1 MSYHGMNV
9 DVNDSII
16 SALLGELIDP
26 VCSINRKRL
35 NITIVTIRSDKE
47 QSAVCLAGIRHLK

>member
-1 MSYHGMNV
+1 MNV

-16 SALLGELIDP
+16 SALLGEFIGP

>member
-1 MSYHGMNV
+1 MNV

-16 SALLGELIDP
+16 SALLGEFIGP

-35 NITIVTIRSDKE
+35 NTKIVTIRSDKE
-47 QSAVCLAGIRHLK
+47 